1 MQTMEKGVFMI
12 NFIVVDDV
20 KEITKKVENII
31 NKIMMNNKLE
41 YKTHIFYDYNNEF
54 KELVDKPLT
63 NKIYFL
69 DIETQSASGI
79 DIARLIRKND
89 LDSVII
95 FITAHEEL
103 GSTIIKEQ
111 LMVLTFIC
119 KFDNFDIKV
128 KDAIMKSLSY
138 IGKKRI
144 IKFTDNNAVY
154 IIPIKDIL
162 YITHDNVERKCLIK
176 TANRIYK
183 VGKTLAELSEMANG
197 ALVYSHRA
205 CLVNEERI
213 VKVDKK
219 NKSILFD
226 NGDRINLVSDN
237 YKKEVSQKC

>member
-1 MQTMEKGVFMI
+1 MI
-12 NFIVVDDV
+12 NFIVVDDF
-20 KEITKKVENII
+20 KEITKKVEKII

-41 YKTHIFYDYNNEF
+41 YKIHVFDDYNSEF
-54 KELVDKPLT
+54 KQLVDKPLT

-79 DIARLIRKND
+79 DMARLIRKND
-89 LDSVII
+89 LDSIII

-103 GSTIIKEQ
+103 GSIIIKEQ

-119 KFDNFDIKV
+119 KFDNFELKL

-138 IGKKRI
+138 IGKKRV
-144 IKFTDNNAVY
+144 IKFVDNNAIY

-162 YITHDNVERKCLIK
+162 YITHDNIERKCLIK
-176 TANRIYK
+176 TADRIYK
-183 VGKTLAELSEMANG
+183 VGKTLSELSELSSG
-197 ALVYSHRA
+197 SLIYSHRA
-205 CLVNEERI
+205 CLINEDRV
-213 VKVDKK
+213 VKIDKK

-226 NGDRINLVSDN
+226 NGETVNLVSDN

>member
-1 MQTMEKGVFMI
+1 MI

-20 KEITKKVENII
+20 KEITNKVENVIS
-31 NKIMMNNKLE
+31 KVMMGNKLE
-41 YKTHIFYDYNNEF
+41 YKIHIFNDYNDKF
-54 KELVDKPLT
+54 TDLVNSHLT

-69 DIETQSASGI
+69 DIETRSASGI
-79 DIARLIRKND
+79 DIARQIRKND

-103 GSTIIKEQ
+103 GSIIIRQQ

-119 KFDNFDIKV
+119 KFDDFEVNI
-128 KDAIMKSLSY
+128 KDAIIKSLSY
-138 IGKKRI
+138 IGKKKV
-144 IKFTDNNAVY
+144 IKFNDNNALY
-154 IIPIKDIL
+154 IIPIRDIL

-176 TANRIYK
+176 TSDRIYK
-183 VGKTLAELSEMANG
+183 VGKTLAELYEMADG
-197 ALVYSHRA
+197 SLVYSHRA
-205 CLVNEERI
+205 CLVNENRI

-226 NGDRINLVSDN
+226 NGDCINLVSDN